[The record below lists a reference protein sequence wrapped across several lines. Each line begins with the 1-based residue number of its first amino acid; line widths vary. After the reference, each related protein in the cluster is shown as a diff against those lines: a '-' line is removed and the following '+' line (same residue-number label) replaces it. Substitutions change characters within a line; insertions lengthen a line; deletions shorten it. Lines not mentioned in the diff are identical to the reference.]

1 MERES
6 GDQNGTSKALLGLL
20 IAPLA
25 VLLALAANWIGGFG
39 LSLDTDGMFPL
50 LAVAGAAMIGIAPR
64 ILREKQILTLSSQ
77 RVSLIALAVTAIL
90 AKAVQMTGDSN
101 ILAALVFIT
110 MFGVQALDAKSRH
123 EWATILTFTSV
134 GFVLAM
140 AAGAYYGANQVS
152 DYTVYSNDAPSIY
165 NRINALREGMA
176 FVFFTMWTIMII
188 LGLLVAVLARGVLNP
203 ESKDGWFGHISPL
216 KGKWNKTTLPLQIA
230 LLVWA
235 SAHAATLWFMNSVT
249 DADRLGMVYE
259 DGYHGYIG
267 FWPALLTGIIALIV
281 SYMVAERWF
290 TRAMM
295 TTAMWI
301 LYQVSAWYDAGLWEN
316 DNFEGAWAVWIWF
329 GITFALG
336 VVIYW
341 FSTHEKYGGW
351 MNREIHDPSGAR
363 KFWSAHWAGIM
374 IFSAF
379 IIGLAIRI
387 QWYAVPSMN
396 AYGTATWDM
405 TGGSD
410 PWYMK
415 RVVDY
420 ILAQNAHLIVDA
432 DRSYPLGGIN
442 PRPPLFTWSLAI
454 GAMILT
460 SLLQIPVG
468 DAAWWS
474 MLALPAIFGAF
485 IIFPIA
491 SMAKD
496 HFGKGAG
503 VIAAWLI
510 AFMPSHVTHSTWG
523 LADHDSFVLL
533 FLSAGFMY
541 YLRAVK
547 HGGDERLSKRI
558 SAKPISLFNAV
569 VTVFEKR
576 PRAVA
581 NAIAAGVCIG
591 LVALGWKGFVYGP
604 AIIFLTYSIQ
614 VALNMFKRRDSTIIT
629 TLNLV
634 MLGVIF
640 LMTIPFYAHPQMD
653 LVWNSTGLQ
662 PLIFIAIFTLAIG
675 FITTGFRDKP
685 WLLVLGT
692 LFVGGTIFLSLLAML
707 QYFELSNSWNVLTTG
722 SGYFTKN
729 KIFGTIA
736 EASAPNRGMLFASFG
751 PIVFILSLSMGIIA
765 IWEGLKQKQQ
775 VRLVLGMWVL
785 IASYMAWSAGRFVF
799 NASPAMAVLGAWG
812 VVSLWSYSGAGSLL
826 KEWRRLGIRTPGDR
840 ISGARKAL
848 WRTPQFSAIGM
859 IMVILVSQHA
869 TYGLDSAI
877 PGSSEHESGI
887 DEDIYNVIPGLLRW
901 NQLGFSLLDDSD
913 YENSGG
919 RWYLGS
925 FGSGFNDEGWN
936 RAYDWLSQQD
946 ANVSYSD
953 KPAFVSWWD
962 YGFQAL
968 DNGEHPSVSDNF
980 QSGIPSTGNMLLAR
994 NQDDLVAMFIW
1005 QLGKGDVSYNYHNG
1019 GGLSFTSYFENSMV
1033 NHLGQETFDIIE
1045 SIQTSED
1052 SATTSVHAFKVIQT
1066 NDNLVIAEGQNLVDG
1081 LVSTSGENVFRI
1093 YEDGIIVPCDSDTA
1107 TTCDG
1112 DSWTS
1117 FDSANS
1123 SFNYKVRT
1131 SRDTTYENTHYIFGD
1146 YWYTNDLVDEFN
1158 SVSTHIHRDNARLAT
1173 VTQILTNSLDSE
1185 GLNDLYADL
1194 MDNRVYTVQDHE
1206 GAPGETITRNH
1217 EIRYFAV
1224 DHRLYPKAGR
1234 YNADE
1239 NFNGGNP
1246 TGIFTAPTILSGQD
1260 FTTFM
1265 SEVYETVRGEFPD
1278 EMTRAEFDDAMQKDY
1293 INQQSGSD
1301 IDPLQLSDVRI
1312 DHKAEFFKTMVARTY
1327 VGYGAST
1334 LGVDT
1339 VGMNPQPGLH
1349 IGTSGSP
1356 NTFLT
1361 NALPMPGAMMNH
1373 FVIANWYDNSSDNT
1387 LGSQVLRATSQVK
1400 ILKYYSGAEIS
1411 GTVEMAEGG
1420 QNLDGVRLLF
1430 ERDAFSGE
1438 DETDR
1443 DSDNY
1448 WIPIGST
1455 DADADGSYSFL
1466 APAGKIRVS
1475 AYVGEFD
1482 PTADRLSITSGQF
1495 ASGLS
1500 DVLVEDND
1508 DRQTNA
1514 ITAVLGQVSNMTW
1527 LGESVINVTGPQAD
1541 RLEQITDPVDV
1552 LVSGTGIKGL
1562 LVWSGHE
1569 DFEGETLDGAEI
1581 ILDNIWNTMANISLT
1596 STSGA
1601 FSTDEVRIMAGSG
1614 EVIFDE
1620 PGTFTTSDGLGYVT
1634 NFTGNYTRLISEG
1647 RSYSANGTWTGAGT
1661 LVASWLNASGIITC
1675 ENLDDIPVVPEN
1687 ETICSTSETDT
1698 YYLAG
1703 EVIANGRMTA
1713 EGVVTLRK
1721 ELVGENFEGSG
1732 TFDGI
1737 GTING
1742 TGQFIGSGYFSGD
1755 IVNPGS
1761 FYLSD
1766 LVPGEYQVTIVLPN
1780 SRKHVMDQS
1789 LTVPVSVL
1797 EADLSIPGFLFS
1809 DVLLMD
1815 DGTPVANQTME
1826 IIDLTFGDT
1835 EFTSINTDENGNFS
1849 NGPMLPGEYYWRVDI
1864 DSDGLYDANETFAIY
1879 EGDDANVTLIEGMQ
1893 IQYMTDVTVQLRA
1906 VDYSD
1911 GVTELLDVANR
1922 VVTFTNIDLGA
1933 GESVAQTFNVT
1944 ANASGVLQ
1952 VELTQGTWIASDD
1965 GDDLHVL
1972 WQEIEV
1978 RSDNQTGMTWNYTES
1993 AWVNGTVYLPA
2004 ADTDLAN
2011 LTSVNFDSNKF
2022 ETASTSLFIHF
2033 RSGNIDLETVTNITG
2048 AFSMRLPVDR
2058 AFHVTAIDSFS
2069 KASTGV
2075 LLTDASDGIYHN
2087 DIPNVLFLTPTA
2099 QVSGKVSLRN
2109 ESISWDSAI
2118 PGWEPVEII
2127 AVNEDGLEWREA
2139 ITINGDFLFD
2149 LQPGSW
2155 DFSLSTVE
2163 MNTSSY
2169 SDLVINQSGN
2179 NELNFIAEPANISVT
2194 LRVYLDHADERSWEN
2209 GTAVQ
2214 PDISLVPTTAH
2225 GIGVNFTAAD
2235 YNLDGELIVNI
2246 SIGSYTVEIDY
2257 FDANDE
2263 NATDYSSLP
2272 LDVMPGL
2279 DVSLNGDVEAFEVAL
2294 EPRWLVNGIVVEDDN
2309 STPLTNQPIWYLDLN
2324 DGSIYGNILP
2334 DENGSFSGYVPQ
2346 GDFVF
2351 MIHSFISNSTNISEI
2366 YRTSIVIDEDSSTRT
2381 GLHFRT
2387 MPVMQVNLT
2396 LKQNI
2401 TDVLITDFWG
2411 LEAVSLDGLGNVSAN
2426 FTDATTG
2433 SVVIDVLPGNWT
2445 LYLNHMSDGSDPTI
2459 REKLLLEEGVINF
2472 STADAVNGVVE
2483 LGDVM
2488 VDLTVEINGKVY
2500 WKTDTNEGIPAVN
2513 VTIVGGIINETVE
2526 TDSNGFWS
2534 KYVPIYQT
2542 YNVSASKF
2550 GFDSV
2555 YYNTD
2560 NVSGIIVE
2568 NVTLNQ
2574 DIEMVAGLVSVS
2586 GNVTDLIDATRL
2598 DGASITLYPEVGV
2611 ERDSIE
2617 ITGALNAG
2625 VLSWSADV
2633 TPGNWVVVVLEANP
2647 GPNGG
2652 GVAIGLLD
2660 ASISAGGSL
2669 ELEMSQGGRVEVST
2683 SWTDFELQER
2693 NASDSMI
2700 EEPVLILVDIGDEQS
2715 WNLDLDDKGELDL
2728 ILPIGS
2734 VTLSAEFS
2742 TVEHDLAL
2750 TMNYTG
2756 AKSGQVLDDP
2766 LDLTLQFNRRV
2777 VSDLNL
2783 NITAVKDLTAV
2794 IVDGNMTI
2802 LQAIEDGSGYS
2813 VIEVDI
2819 TVDYDGNQISDTFSA
2834 SGSVSGQ
2841 DGSKWAIQF
2850 QNGSADEWIDDLDI
2864 VLGVGM
2870 NSTDTNQVLQMV
2882 IKAKIILPAQNETF
2896 VFELGAGHDVVF
2908 EFTTGSAMSN
2918 LLVNVSVP
2926 QNYSIALDDI
2936 PSSIGVADNGLPGK
2950 TFSVTVVNNGN
2961 GPESI
2966 DIGAI
2971 LPQNCVDDLWKIE
2984 PSPTTIDVEPRATGS
2999 QKFTVYSPTSGAQVE
3014 SCLIT
3019 VQAQSEEFGSASI
3032 SGSVTARIAVA
3043 DLSIATNTITP
3054 LESESVA
3061 GEAGSFM
3068 IPVKNAGFLDAIG
3081 IEITLVG
3088 TDGTEYVSKLVV
3100 LTVPAES
3107 TVNAEFTYEGFEVG
3121 PKRFEVS
3128 INPSGTPVASQPENQ
3143 TFSREFANIA
3153 VGDESNF
3160 VPIVVAI
3167 LGLLILFGGYKV
3179 ARTGSKKRF

>member
-1 MERES
+1 
-6 GDQNGTSKALLGLL
+6 
-20 IAPLA
+20 
-25 VLLALAANWIGGFG
+25 
-39 LSLDTDGMFPL
+39 MFPL
-50 LAVAGAAMIGIAPR
+50 LAVAGAAMLGIAPR
-64 ILREKQILTLSSQ
+64 ILREKQILNLSIE
-77 RVSLIALAVTAIL
+77 RVSLITLVVTAIL
-90 AKAVQMTGDSN
+90 AKVVQMTGDSN
-101 ILAALVFIT
+101 LLAALVFIT
-110 MFGVQALDAKSRH
+110 MFGVQVLDGKSKH
-123 EWATILTFTSV
+123 EWATILTFASV

-140 AAGAYYGANQVS
+140 VAGAYYGANQVS
-152 DYTVYSNDAPSIY
+152 EYTIYSNDSPSIY

-188 LGLLVAVLARGVLNP
+188 LGFLVAVLARGVLNP
-203 ESKDGWFGHISPL
+203 AGNGGWFGHISPI
-216 KGKWNKTTLPLQIA
+216 KGKWDKATLPLQIA

-235 SAHAATLWFMNSVT
+235 SAHAATLWFMRSVS

-259 DGYHGYIG
+259 EGYHGYVG
-267 FWPALLTGIIALIV
+267 YWPALLTGVIALIV

-301 LYQVSAWYDAGLWEN
+301 LYQVSAWYDTGFWEN
-316 DNFEGAWAVWIWF
+316 DNFKGAWAVWIWF

-336 VVIYW
+336 VIIYW

-351 MNREIHDPSGAR
+351 MNRESHDPSGAR

-454 GAMILT
+454 GAMILAP
-460 SLLQIPVG
+460 LLQISVT

-547 HGGDERLSKRI
+547 NGGDERLSKSI
-558 SAKPISLFNAV
+558 SAKPISLLNAAK
-569 VTVFEKR
+569 TVFEKR
-576 PRAVA
+576 KIAVA

-629 TLNLV
+629 TINLV
-634 MLGVIF
+634 MIGVIF
-640 LMTIPFYAHPQMD
+640 LMTLPFYAHPQMD

-692 LFVGGTIFLSLLAML
+692 LFVGGTIFLGLLWVL

-765 IWEGLKQKQQ
+765 LWEGLRQRQQ

-812 VVSLWSYSGAGSLL
+812 IVSLWSYSGAGSML

-859 IMVILVSQHA
+859 ILVILVSQHA

-887 DEDIYNVIPGLLRW
+887 DEDIYNVLPDLLRW

-946 ANVSYSD
+946 ANMSYSD

-980 QSGIPSTGNMLLAR
+980 QSGIPATGNMLLAR

-1005 QLGKGDVSYNYHNG
+1005 QLGKGDLSYNYHHG
-1019 GGLSFTSYFENSMV
+1019 GGLAFTNHFENSMV
-1033 NHLGQETFDIIE
+1033 NHLGQNTFDVIE
-1045 SIQTSED
+1045 SVQTSED
-1052 SATTSVHAFKVIQT
+1052 SATTSVHAFQVIQT
-1066 NDNLVIAEGQNLVDG
+1066 NEDLVIAQGHNLMNG
-1081 LVSTSGENVFRI
+1081 LVSTSADNVFRI
-1093 YEDGIIVPCDSDTA
+1093 YQDGILIPCESESA
-1107 TTCDG
+1107 NTCAG
-1112 DSWTS
+1112 ESWTS

-1131 SRDTTYENTHYIFGD
+1131 ARDTTYETTHYIYGD
-1146 YWYTNDLVDEFN
+1146 YWYTDDLVVEFN

-1185 GLNDLYADL
+1185 KLNDLYADL

-1224 DHRLYPKAGR
+1224 DHRLYPRGGR
-1234 YNADE
+1234 YNADA

-1260 FTTFM
+1260 FNTFM
-1265 SEVYETVRGEFPD
+1265 TEVYETVRGEFPD
-1278 EMTRAEFDDAMQKDY
+1278 EMTRVEFDEAMQKDY

-1334 LGVDT
+1334 LGVASE
-1339 VGMNPQPGLH
+1339 GMNPQPGLH

-1356 NTFLT
+1356 NTFLA

-1373 FVIANWYDNSSDNT
+1373 FVIANWYDNSTENT

-1400 ILKYYSGAEIS
+1400 IMKYYAGAEIT
-1411 GTVEMAEGG
+1411 GTVEMAESG
-1420 QNLDGVRLLF
+1420 QNLNDVRLLF

-1438 DETDR
+1438 DATDE
-1443 DSDNY
+1443 DIDNY
-1448 WIPIGST
+1448 WIPIGAT
-1455 DADADGSYSFL
+1455 DAAADGTYSFL

-1475 AYVGEFD
+1475 AYVGEFN
-1482 PTADRLSITSGQF
+1482 PVADRSSITSGQY
-1495 ASGLS
+1495 ANGLS
-1500 DVLVEDND
+1500 DVLIEENE

-1527 LGESVINVTGPQAD
+1527 LGESVINVTGAQAD
-1541 RLEQITDPVDV
+1541 REQQITESVDV
-1552 LVSGTGIKGL
+1552 LVSSTGIKGL
-1562 LVWSGHE
+1562 LVWGGHE
-1569 DFEGETLDGAEI
+1569 DFEGDTLDGAEI
-1581 ILDNIWNTMANISLT
+1581 ILDNIWNEMDNITLDA
-1596 STSGA
+1596 TSGS
-1601 FSTDEVRIMAGSG
+1601 FSTDEVRIMDGSG
-1614 EVIFDE
+1614 EVVFDE
-1620 PGTFTTSDGLGYVT
+1620 QGTFTSSEGLAYVT
-1634 NFTGNYTRLISEG
+1634 NFTGNYTRLITDG
-1647 RSYSANGTWTGAGT
+1647 RSYSANGTWSGSGT
-1661 LVASWLNASGIITC
+1661 LVASWLNTSTIVAC
-1675 ENLDDIPVVPEN
+1675 ENTEEVPVVPEN
-1687 ETICSTSETDT
+1687 ETICSTSEADT
-1698 YYLAG
+1698 YYLSG

-1737 GTING
+1737 GQING

-1761 FYLSD
+1761 FYLSGM
-1766 LVPGEYQVTIVLPN
+1766 VPGEYQVTIVLPN
-1780 SRKHVMDQS
+1780 SRTHVMEQ
-1789 LTVPVSVL
+1789 TMNVPVSITDT
-1797 EADLSIPGFLFS
+1797 DLSIPGFLFS
-1809 DVLLMD
+1809 DVLMMD
-1815 DGTPVANQTME
+1815 DYTPVVNQTME
-1826 IIDLTFGDT
+1826 IIDIALGESELTTF
-1835 EFTSINTDENGNFS
+1835 STDENGNFS
-1849 NGPMLPGEYYWRVDI
+1849 HGPILPGEYYWRVDI
-1864 DSDGLYDANETFAIY
+1864 DSDGLYDVNATFVIK
-1879 EGDDANVTLIEGMQ
+1879 EGDEANITLLEGME
-1893 IQYMTDVTVQLRA
+1893 IPYLTDVTVQLRA
-1906 VDYSD
+1906 VDTSD
-1911 GVTELLDVANR
+1911 GVTEVLDVGNR
-1922 VVTFTNIDLGA
+1922 VVTFTNVDIA
-1933 GESVAQTFNVT
+1933 TGESAAHTFNVT
-1944 ANASGVLQ
+1944 ANASGMLQ
-1952 VELTQGTWIASDD
+1952 VELTQGTWIAFDN

-1972 WQEIEV
+1972 WEELEV
-1978 RSDNQTGMTWNYTES
+1978 TNDNQTGITWDYTES
-1993 AWVNGTVYLPA
+1993 AWVNGTVYLPHDD
-2004 ADTDLAN
+2004 DTDLAN
-2011 LTSVNFDSNKF
+2011 LTNNTFDTSKF

-2033 RSGNIDLETVTNITG
+2033 RSGNIDLEAVTNITG
-2048 AFSMRLPVDR
+2048 DFSMRLPVDR
-2058 AFHVTAIDSFS
+2058 AFHITAIDSFS
-2069 KASTGV
+2069 KASTGI
-2075 LLTDASDGIYHN
+2075 LLADAADGIYHN
-2087 DIPNVLFLTPTA
+2087 DIPNALFLAETA

-2109 ESISWDSAI
+2109 ASLTWDSAI
-2118 PGWEPVEII
+2118 PDWEPVEVI
-2127 AVNEDGLEWREA
+2127 AVNEDGLEWREE
-2139 ITINGDFLFD
+2139 ISIIGDFSFN

-2155 DFSLSTVE
+2155 DFSLSNTE
-2163 MNTSSY
+2163 MNASSY
-2169 SDLVINQSGN
+2169 SNFIFNQSGN
-2179 NELNFIAEPANISVT
+2179 NSLNFIAEPVNVSVT
-2194 LRVYLDHADERSWEN
+2194 LRIYLDHEDERSWEN

-2214 PDISLVPTTAH
+2214 PDVMLVPTTAH
-2225 GIGVNFTAAD
+2225 GIAVNLTSAD
-2235 YNLDGELIVNI
+2235 YNLDGELVANI
-2246 SIGSYTVEIDY
+2246 SIGRYNVVIDY
-2257 FDANDE
+2257 FEPSDE

-2272 LDVMPGL
+2272 LDAIPGL
-2279 DVSLNGDVEAFEVAL
+2279 EVGLDGDITAFEIAL
-2294 EPRWLVNGIVVEDDN
+2294 EPRWLVTGMVVEDDN
-2309 STPLTNQPIWYLDLN
+2309 SMPMNNSIIWYVDAN
-2324 DGSIYGNILP
+2324 DKSVFDTILT
-2334 DENGSFSGYVPQ
+2334 DENGSFSKYVPQ
-2346 GDFVF
+2346 GEWIFV
-2351 MIHSFISNSTNISEI
+2351 IHPFTSDSTNISEI
-2366 YRTSIVIDEDSSTRT
+2366 YRQRIVIDDDSSSRVD
-2381 GLHFRT
+2381 LHFRT

-2396 LKQNI
+2396 LKE
-2401 TDVLITDFWG
+2401 VLTGDLIVDKR
-2411 LEAVSLDGLGNVSAN
+2411 LEVVSLDGYGNVSAEY
-2426 FTDATTG
+2426 TDENG
-2433 SVVIDVLPGNWT
+2433 SVTIDLLPGNWT
-2445 LYLNHMSDGSDPTI
+2445 LYMQHDGVF
-2459 REKLLLEEGVINF
+2459 EKLLLEEGVITF
-2472 STADAVNGVVE
+2472 SSADAVAGIVE
-2483 LGDVM
+2483 LGEIEVN
-2488 VDLTVEINGKVY
+2488 LTVEINGKVY
-2500 WKTDTNEGIPAVN
+2500 WNHDLNSETDTNEGIVAVN
-2513 VTIVGGIINETVE
+2513 VTVIGGIVNETVQ
-2526 TDSNGFWS
+2526 TDSEGVWRL
-2534 KYVPIYQT
+2534 YVPIQQT
-2542 YNVSASKF
+2542 YNVSAAKV
-2550 GFDSV
+2550 GFDTV
-2555 YYNTD
+2555 YYNT
-2560 NVSGIIVE
+2560 NNESGITVE

-2574 DIEMVAGLVSVS
+2574 DIEMTAGLVSVS
-2586 GNVTDLIDATRL
+2586 GNITDLIDETRL
-2598 DGASITLYPEVGV
+2598 DGASITLYPVIGV
-2611 ERDSIE
+2611 ERDPVVV
-2617 ITGALNAG
+2617 TGALNSG

-2660 ASISAGGSL
+2660 ASIHDGGSI
-2669 ELEMSQGGRVEVST
+2669 ELEMSQGGRVEIST
-2683 SWTDFELQER
+2683 SWTDFHLQEH
-2693 NASDSMI
+2693 NASDSEI
-2700 EEPVLILVDIGDEQS
+2700 QEPVRIEVDVGGDQE
-2715 WNLDLDDKGELDL
+2715 WYLDVESNGELDL

-2742 TVEHDLAL
+2742 TIEHDLAL
-2750 TMNYTG
+2750 EMDYSA
-2756 AKSGQVLDDP
+2756 AKTAQVLDDP
-2766 LDLTLQFNRRV
+2766 LVIILEFNRKD
-2777 VSDLNL
+2777 VSDLSM
-2783 NITAVKDLTAV
+2783 NITAVTSSTAET
-2794 IVDGNMTI
+2794 INGNMTT
-2802 LQAIEDGSGYS
+2802 LQAIESGSGYS

-2819 TVDYDGNQISDTFSA
+2819 TVDYEGNQISDTFSA
-2834 SGSVSGQ
+2834 SGNVFGQ
-2841 DGSKWAIQF
+2841 DGDLWVVEF
-2850 QNGSADEWIDDLDI
+2850 QNGSADEWIDTLDVDLGI
-2864 VLGVGM
+2864 GM
-2870 NSTDTNQVLQMV
+2870 NNTDGDQVLQVV
-2882 IKAKIILPAQNETF
+2882 IKARITLPAQNESF
-2896 VFELGAGHDVVF
+2896 VFDNGHNVDFVL
-2908 EFTTGSAMSN
+2908 TTGSASSN
-2918 LLVNVSVP
+2918 LRINVTVP
-2926 QNYSIALDDI
+2926 QNYSISLDGLLDA
-2936 PSSIGVADNGLPGK
+2936 IGVADDGGKK
-2950 TFSVTVVNNGN
+2950 TFNVIAVNGGN
-2961 GPESI
+2961 GQDSI
-2966 DIGAI
+2966 DIGVI
-2971 LPQNCVDDLWKIE
+2971 LPQNCADDGWLVTPE
-2984 PSPTTIDVEPRATGS
+2984 STTLDVEARSSKS
-2999 QKFTVYSPTSGAQVE
+2999 QLFTIHSPSAGAQITT
-3014 SCLIT
+3014 CLLT
-3019 VQAQSEEFGSASI
+3019 VQSQSEQTSLSSVQDSI
-3032 SGSVTARIAVA
+3032 EARISVA
-3043 DLSIATNTITP
+3043 DLSIATSTITP

-3061 GEAGSFM
+3061 GEAGVFI
-3068 IPVKNAGFLDAIG
+3068 IPVKNAGFLDAVG
-3081 IEITLVG
+3081 IEITLSGIDG
-3088 TDGTEYVSKLVV
+3088 TDFDSTMVV
-3100 LTVPAES
+3100 LSIPAES
-3107 TVNAEFTYEGFEVG
+3107 TVNAEFSYEGFGVG
-3121 PKRFEVS
+3121 PQRFELT
-3128 INPSGTPVASQPENQ
+3128 INSRDTPVASEPVNQ
-3143 TFSREFANIA
+3143 TFNREFANVA
-3153 VGDESNF
+3153 VGEESNY
-3160 VPIVVAI
+3160 VPVIVVI
-3167 LGLLILFGGYKV
+3167 LGLLVVFGGYKV
-3179 ARTGSKKRF
+3179 ARAGSKKRF